1 MKSWLPSGNV
11 HVLLL
16 SGGTGSRMGSSLPK
30 QFLELQGKPLLLYSL
45 ESLLEWG
52 KTKSIILVSH
62 RDYIEKTEKIC
73 APFLRDWDRIVEG
86 GETRHAS
93 TLAGLSCLQ
102 IANEDIILVHDAARP
117 FVLGDDLDRL
127 AHAAETEGVA
137 TLATRNY
144 ETVLEEQKDSFH
156 FLDREKIWFMK
167 TPQAIRGDILKKLP
181 KEIQGFEPTD
191 LCTWTEFRGIPSKL
205 VESHPYNLKITQPED
220 LALAEAILPL
230 FRALVK
236 N

>member
-16 SGGTGSRMGSSLPK
+16 SGGTGSRMGRSVPK
-30 QFLELQGKPLLLYSL
+30 QLLELQGKPILLYSL

-62 RDYIEKTEKIC
+62 RDYIEETEKIC
-73 APFLRDWDRIVEG
+73 SPYLRDWDRIVEG

-102 IANEDIILVHDAARP
+102 VANQDIVLVHDAARP
-117 FVLGDDLDRL
+117 FVLSDDLDRL
-127 AHAAETEGVA
+127 AQETETFGVA

-144 ETVLEEQKDSFH
+144 ETVMEEQKDSFH

-167 TPQAIRGDILKKLP
+167 TPQAIRGDVLKKLP
-181 KEIQGFEPTD
+181 KQIPDFEPTD
-191 LCTWTEFRGIPSKL
+191 LCTWTQSQEIPSHM
-205 VESHPYNLKITQPED
+205 VESHAYNLKITRAED

-230 FRALVK
+230 FQALAK